1 MIKYSDIP
9 SILEPLGIRV
19 EEFSIRN
26 QDEDIEPYFLVY
38 AITETESKYADG
50 INYINILHVKAFLD
64 VDDLHDE
71 VIQKL
76 ESILTSNGVS
86 YTKSVEYIH
95 DDRLFEFLYEFV
107 VADE

>member
-9 SILEPLGIRV
+9 TILEPLGIRV
-19 EEFSIRN
+19 EEFSIKN

-64 VDDLHDE
+64 VDDLRDE

-86 YTKSVEYIH
+86 YTKSVEYIY

-107 VADE
+107 AADE

>member
-9 SILEPLGIRV
+9 NILKPLGIRV

-38 AITETESKYADG
+38 AITETESIYADG
-50 INYINILHVKAFLD
+50 INYINVLHVKAFLD
-64 VDDLHDE
+64 VDDLRDE

-86 YTKSVEYIH
+86 YTKSVEYIY

-107 VADE
+107 AANE

>member
-9 SILEPLGIRV
+9 NLLKPLGIRV

-38 AITETESKYADG
+38 AINESESLYADG
-50 INYINILHVKAFLD
+50 INYLNVLHVKAFLD

-71 VIQKL
+71 VIDNL
-76 ESILTSNGVS
+76 ESILKENGVS
-86 YTKSVEYIH
+86 YTRSVDYIQ

-107 VADE
+107 ATDD